1 MSEWIEYKNQL
12 LKAYFSSSGGV
23 ANKDSAFYKE
33 FVSFLS
39 RFETKLANTSS
50 KKTDNTELL
59 KIDED
64 VPCNSHGVPQ
74 TEYNKFLTTNV
85 FICENVA
92 DKLALRNLSP
102 LVIKQFEFIISLFY
116 KFKNSKNF
124 KKLKKLRGG
133 QINLPIYQSR
143 EELLEKLEN
152 NQILLIAGDTGCGKS
167 TQLPQYLLNA
177 GYSKIACTQPR
188 RIACTALAQRVALE
202 MLKQFDSEIA
212 YQTRF
217 DKTKTSSTRMLFL
230 TEGVL
235 LRQLV
240 DDPGLQRY
248 NVVILDEVHERN
260 ISGDLLVS
268 LLKSACQRREDLK
281 LILMSATINIE
292 LFRSYFPEAHEISVP
307 GRLFPIELRYMP
319 PLIREVDISRKR
331 TTKIDAGPYVNILQ
345 LIDKKYKSTER
356 GDVLIFL
363 NGISEISIIAEAC
376 KEYAE
381 FTKKWIVLILHS
393 TLSVEEQQK
402 VFDLAPIGIRKCI
415 LSTNI
420 AETSVTID
428 EVRFV
433 IDSGKENLMIYDP
446 SIRTH
451 KLAETWISKA
461 SANQRKGR
469 AGRTGPGVCFRLYS
483 EEEFSKMED
492 FTLPEIKRVSLDS
505 LILQILDMNMQ
516 IDVRDFPFLESPEI
530 GPLNQ
535 TLESLKSQ
543 GVVNALNEKML
554 TPLGIILARLPVD
567 IPISK
572 MLIYACVLNKLDIA
586 LTIAAGLSVQSP
598 FTNRSFRESDCVNSR
613 QHLLS
618 DIGDPFTLLRVYRE
632 WLKLRMEGGQDTRR
646 WARQLG
652 VEETRLF
659 EITKLRR
666 QFREILEQAEL
677 VPKLEAKEWEDLS
690 SRERRMLV
698 GEKRKLFDLKKK
710 AGYEGKKTKI
720 LREGQ
725 HFDTILE
732 SGRLEEE
739 EEKRGPQM
747 LENTQDQIQHLEFSL
762 LSSGR
767 ALERELATH
776 KFDDLVAIQLKLI
789 LAMGIYPQY
798 AVVDPANNF
807 REGHDQFAHTPSKPF
822 VVIHPNSSLGQRPE
836 ALRIEIDHDGRSPQH
851 QFIFYGL
858 LLETTKPYLCNT
870 CRIPATFLLI
880 IARNITLV
888 KPNILCCD
896 GFIEFHFLEEED
908 LQQTLNKAIELRN
921 LLLKSVEL
929 KLNNDEYADCKD
941 VCKKIVKFSR
951 MQNSFSLRRRIDP
964 PKHMR
969 YGIFTADG
977 EEYKFLDEKGSE
989 LICDFTFG
997 SSNII
1002 EEEIALENEL
1012 NKNIFDEKKIKG
1024 REYYCEKCQKKLWFE
1039 DNVQI

>member
-1 MSEWIEYKNQL
+1 MSEWIEYKSQL

-23 ANKDSAFYKE
+23 ANKDSSFYKE

-39 RFETKLANTSS
+39 RYETKIANSTS
-50 KKTDNTELL
+50 KRPVNTNLL
-59 KIDED
+59 EIDED
-64 VPCNSHGVPQ
+64 IPCNSHGVPQ
-74 TEYNKFLTTNV
+74 TQFNKFFSTNV
-85 FICENVA
+85 VIGENVA
-92 DKLALRNLSP
+92 DKLALRNIPP
-102 LVIKQFEFIISLFY
+102 LIIKQFEFIISLFY
-116 KFKNSKNF
+116 KFKNSRNF
-124 KKLKKLRGG
+124 KKLKKLRSG
-133 QINLPIYQSR
+133 QINLPIYQSKD
-143 EELLEKLEN
+143 ELLEKLEN
-152 NQILLIAGDTGCGKS
+152 
-167 TQLPQYLLNA
+167 LPQYLLNA
-177 GYSKIACTQPR
+177 GYTKIACTQPR

-260 ISGDLLVS
+260 ISGDLLVA

-292 LFRSYFPEAHEISVP
+292 LFRSYFPEAPEISVP

-319 PLIREVDISRKR
+319 PLIREVDISRKKSA
-331 TTKIDAGPYVNILQ
+331 KIDAGPYVNILQ
-345 LIDKKYKSTER
+345 LIDKKYKSSER

-381 FTKKWIVLILHS
+381 FTKKWIILILHS

-402 VFDLAPIGIRKCI
+402 VFDLAPVGIRKCI

-492 FTLPEIKRVSLDS
+492 FTLPEIKRVSLDT

-572 MLIYACVLNKLDIA
+572 MLIYACVLNKLEIA

-598 FTNRSFRESDCVNSR
+598 FTNRSFRDSDCVNSR

-632 WLKLRMEGGQDTRR
+632 WLKLRMDGGQDTRR

-652 VEETRLF
+652 IEETRLF

-666 QFREILEQAEL
+666 QFKEILEQAEL
-677 VPKLEAKEWEDLS
+677 IPKQEAKEWEELS
-690 SRERRMLV
+690 SKERRMLV

-732 SGRLEEE
+732 KSGRGLEEE
-739 EEKRGPQM
+739 EMKRRGPQM

-762 LSSGR
+762 LSSGK

-776 KFDDLVAIQLKLI
+776 KFDDILAIQLKLI

-836 ALRIEIDHDGRSPQH
+836 ALRIEIDLDGRSFQH

-880 IARNITLV
+880 IARNV
-888 KPNILCCD
+888 
-896 GFIEFHFLEEED
+896 
-908 LQQTLNKAIELRN
+908 
-921 LLLKSVEL
+921 
-929 KLNNDEYADCKD
+929 
-941 VCKKIVKFSR
+941 KKILY
-951 MQNSFSLRRRIDP
+951 NYWWGP
-964 PKHMR
+964 
-969 YGIFTADG
+969 G
-977 EEYKFLDEKGSE
+977 
-989 LICDFTFG
+989 
-997 SSNII
+997 
-1002 EEEIALENEL
+1002 
-1012 NKNIFDEKKIKG
+1012 
-1024 REYYCEKCQKKLWFE
+1024 
-1039 DNVQI
+1039 

>member
-1 MSEWIEYKNQL
+1 MSEWIKYKSQL
-12 LKAYFSSSGGV
+12 LKSLFFFKWWSGKQRFCILQGICVFSFSTSKRPV
-23 ANKDSAFYKE
+23 
-33 FVSFLS
+33 
-39 RFETKLANTSS
+39 NT
-50 KKTDNTELL
+50 NLL
-59 KIDED
+59 EIDED
-64 VPCNSHGVPQ
+64 IPCNSFGVPQ
-74 TEYNKFLTTNV
+74 TEFNKFFTTNV
-85 FICENVA
+85 VIGENVA
-92 DKLALRNLSP
+92 DKLALRNIPTLI
-102 LVIKQFEFIISLFY
+102 IKQFEFIISLFY
-116 KFKNSKNF
+116 KFKNSRNF
-124 KKLKKLRGG
+124 KKLKKLRNA
-133 QINLPIYQSR
+133 QINLPIYQSKD
-143 EELLEKLEN
+143 ELLEKLEN

-177 GYSKIACTQPR
+177 GYTKIACTQPR

-260 ISGDLLVS
+260 ISGDLLVA

-292 LFRSYFPEAHEISVP
+292 LFRSYFPEAPEISVP

-319 PLIREVDISRKR
+319 PLIREVDISRKKSA
-331 TTKIDAGPYVNILQ
+331 KIDAGPYVNILQ
-345 LIDKKYKSTER
+345 LIDKKYKSSER

-381 FTKKWIVLILHS
+381 FTKKWIILILHS

-402 VFDLAPIGIRKCI
+402 VFDLAPVGIRKCI

-433 IDSGKENLMIYDP
+433 IDSGKENLMVYDP

-492 FTLPEIKRVSLDS
+492 FTLPEIKRVSLDT

-572 MLIYACVLNKLDIA
+572 MLIYACVLNKLEIA
-586 LTIAAGLSVQSP
+586 LTIAAGLSLQSP
-598 FTNRSFRESDCVNSR
+598 FTNRSFRDSDCVNSR

-632 WLKLRMEGGQDTRR
+632 WLKLRMDGGQDTRR

-652 VEETRLF
+652 IEETRLF

-666 QFREILEQAEL
+666 QFKEILEQAEL
-677 VPKLEAKEWEDLS
+677 IPKQEAKEWEELS
-690 SRERRMLV
+690 SKERRMLV

-732 SGRLEEE
+732 KSGRGLEEE
-739 EEKRGPQM
+739 EEMEKRGPQM

-762 LSSGR
+762 LSSGK

-776 KFDDLVAIQLKLI
+776 KFDDILAIQLKLI

-836 ALRIEIDHDGRSPQH
+836 ALRIEIDLDGRSSQH

-870 CRIPATFLLI
+870 CRIPAIFLLI
-880 IARNITLV
+880 IARN
-888 KPNILCCD
+888 
-896 GFIEFHFLEEED
+896 E
-908 LQQTLNKAIELRN
+908 
-921 LLLKSVEL
+921 
-929 KLNNDEYADCKD
+929 
-941 VCKKIVKFSR
+941 KIF
-951 MQNSFSLRRRIDP
+951 
-964 PKHMR
+964 
-969 YGIFTADG
+969 
-977 EEYKFLDEKGSE
+977 
-989 LICDFTFG
+989 
-997 SSNII
+997 
-1002 EEEIALENEL
+1002 
-1012 NKNIFDEKKIKG
+1012 
-1024 REYYCEKCQKKLWFE
+1024 
-1039 DNVQI
+1039 

>member
-1 MSEWIEYKNQL
+1 MTFLVI
-12 LKAYFSSSGGV
+12 FGV
-23 ANKDSAFYKE
+23 TSKRS
-33 FVSFLS
+33 
-39 RFETKLANTSS
+39 ANT
-50 KKTDNTELL
+50 NLL
-59 KIDED
+59 EIDED
-64 VPCNSHGVPQ
+64 IPCNSHGVPQ
-74 TEYNKFLTTNV
+74 TEFNKFFSTNV
-85 FICENVA
+85 VICENVA
-92 DKLALRNLSP
+92 DKLALRNIPP
-102 LVIKQFEFIISLFY
+102 LIIKQFEFIISLFY
-116 KFKNSKNF
+116 KFKNSRNF
-124 KKLKKLRGG
+124 KKLKKLRSG
-133 QINLPIYQSR
+133 QINLPIYQSKD
-143 EELLEKLEN
+143 ELLEKLEN

-177 GYSKIACTQPR
+177 GYTKIACTQPR
-188 RIACTALAQRVALE
+188 RIACTVALE

-260 ISGDLLVS
+260 ISGDLLVA

-292 LFRSYFPEAHEISVP
+292 LFRSYFPGAPEISVP

-319 PLIREVDISRKR
+319 PLIREVDISRKKS
-331 TTKIDAGPYVNILQ
+331 TKIDAGPYVNILQ
-345 LIDKKYKSTER
+345 LIDKKYKSSER

-381 FTKKWIVLILHS
+381 FTKKWIILILHS

-402 VFDLAPIGIRKCI
+402 VFDLAPVGIRKCI

-433 IDSGKENLMIYDP
+433 IDSGKENLMVYDP

-451 KLAETWISKA
+451 KLTETWISKA

-492 FTLPEIKRVSLDS
+492 FTLPEIKRVSLDT

-572 MLIYACVLNKLDIA
+572 MLIYACVLNKLEIA

-598 FTNRSFRESDCVNSR
+598 FTNRSFRDSDCVNSR

-632 WLKLRMEGGQDTRR
+632 WLKLRMDGGQDTRR

-652 VEETRLF
+652 IEETRLF

-666 QFREILEQAEL
+666 QFKEILEQAEL
-677 VPKLEAKEWEDLS
+677 IPKQEAKEWEELS
-690 SRERRMLV
+690 SKERRMLV

-732 SGRLEEE
+732 KSGRGLEEE
-739 EEKRGPQM
+739 EEKERRGPQM

-762 LSSGR
+762 LSSGK

-776 KFDDLVAIQLKLI
+776 KFDDILAIQLKLI

-836 ALRIEIDHDGRSPQH
+836 ALRIEIDLDGRSSQH

-896 GFIEFHFLEEED
+896 GFIEFNFVEEED
-908 LQQTLNKAIELRN
+908 LLQVLNKAIELRH

-929 KLNNDEYADCKD
+929 KLNNDEYADFKD
-941 VCKKIVKFSR
+941 VCKNIVKFSR

-964 PKHMR
+964 PKHLR
-969 YGIFTADG
+969 YGIFTANG
-977 EEYKFLDEKGSE
+977 EEYIKNKFLEGNEPLFNEFK
-989 LICDFTFG
+989 FG
-997 SSNII
+997 SV

-1012 NKNIFDEKKIKG
+1012 NLIDEKKIKG
-1024 REYYCEKCQKKLWFE
+1024 KEYFCEKCQKKFWFE
-1039 DNVQI
+1039 DNVQILKHKKEH